1 MKKTTTIL
9 LAGTLLLGAATVGA
23 QTPTAPRKP
32 FGTGELPEFLKP
44 YDLDGDGKLSV
55 EERQAFEKACRE
67 ARPNRPGMENPWDT
81 DGDGVLSEAERLAAR
96 AAIEAKMTE
105 TRTARFE
112 ELDTSGDGFLTSE
125 ELSEIPRIT
134 SEMVTRMIEFL
145 DQDKDGRISLEEFL
159 AVMKPPFPLPQPLPK
174 PIPTW
179 GLMCLRPL
187 AVFDVDKN
195 GRLSAAE
202 ITAMMAE
209 LDTDADGRVSPDEW
223 AAYLKAHPEALPEPP
238 MPPGGGGPGP
248 GPGPGM

>member
-44 YDLDGDGKLSV
+44 YDLDGNGKLSV
-55 EERQAFEKACRE
+55 EERQAFEKAFRE
-67 ARPNRPGMENPWDT
+67 ARPNRPGRINPWDT

-96 AAIEAKMTE
+96 AAIEAKMTA

-112 ELDTSGDGFLTSE
+112 ELDTDGDGLLTSE
-125 ELSEIPRIT
+125 ELGEIPRIT
-134 SEMVTRMIEFL
+134 PEMVTRMIAHL
-145 DQDKDGRISLEEFL
+145 DQADENGDKDGQISLEEFL
-159 AVMKPPFPLPQPLPK
+159 AVMKPPFPLPQPLPR
-174 PIPTW
+174 PIPMR
-179 GLMCLRPL
+179 GLMCPRAL
-187 AVFDVDKN
+187 AVFDTNND
-195 GRLSAAE
+195 RILSADE
-202 ITAMMAE
+202 ITAMMAV

-238 MPPGGGGPGP
+238 MPPGG
-248 GPGPGM
+248 PGPGM